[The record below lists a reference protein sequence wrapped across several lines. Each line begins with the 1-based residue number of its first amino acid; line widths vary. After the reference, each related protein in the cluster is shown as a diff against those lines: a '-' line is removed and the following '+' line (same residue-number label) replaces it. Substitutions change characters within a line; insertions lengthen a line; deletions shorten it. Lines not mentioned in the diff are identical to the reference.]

1 MPLSLSKLDVSLN
14 KSPKSLLLVEHEK
27 NAEVLP
33 DLPRAEVSST
43 WIVNGMAL
51 IQMVRGG

>member
-1 MPLSLSKLDVSLN
+1 MPLSLSKLDGSLN
-14 KSPKSLLLVEHEK
+14 TSLKSLLLAELEK
-27 NAEVLP
+27 NAEVLS